1 MTNKNTAKAA
11 NSPVT
16 KVPMTLTK
24 TTSFKHQAEIIERS
38 KDARYFGLF
47 MEQGTGKS
55 HVIIATFTHLY
66 RTGKI
71 DGVLI
76 LAPNGVHDNW
86 VRNEIPT
93 HCAIHP
99 DNLYIRAWHGSD
111 GIKKRNLWEWVAQN
125 TEPRLTVLV
134 ANIEAVRTAAF
145 MKSIEPFIRQRRFML
160 VVDESTIIK
169 NPKAD
174 QTKAV
179 FKISKNAA
187 YSRILTGTP
196 ITQSPLDLWA
206 QCRVLAEDALP
217 YPSYTAFKGEF
228 RNRNLNA
235 HGQNAPSTK
244 SWDTRTKPSFLRLLL
259 RSRPAS

>member
-1 MTNKNTAKAA
+1 
-11 NSPVT
+11 
-16 KVPMTLTK
+16 MTLTK

-55 HVIIATFTHLY
+55 HVIIATFTHLF

-71 DGVLI
+71 NGVLI

-93 HCAIHP
+93 HCALSP
-99 DNLYIRAWHGSD
+99 DEVILACWHGSD
-111 GIKKRNLWEWVAQN
+111 STRKKRFFEYACTADHGLNGPAENKLVI
-125 TEPRLTVLV
+125 LV
-134 ANIEAVRTAAF
+134 ANIEAVRTTAF
-145 MKSIEPFIRQRRFML
+145 SELLAEFIQRNKFLL

-179 FKISKNAA
+179 FKIAKNAS

-206 QCRVLAEDALP
+206 QCRVLSEDALP
-217 YPSYTAFKGEF
+217 YPSFTAFKGMF
-228 RNRNLNA
+228 RSGNA
-235 HGQNAPSTK
+235 HANGQNAPSTK
-244 SWDTRTKPSFLRLLL
+244 SWDTKTKPSFLRLLH
-259 RSRPAS
+259 RSRLAS